1 MNNSMR
7 FMENIEELVQRT
19 KMTYI
24 DAVLYYCEEN
34 KLEPETAGQ
43 MVGGKLKQH
52 IQEEAESLNLVQ
64 KTSKLPIWKES
75 NWWRPLGVDKSE
87 KYVIIRYDD

>member
-1 MNNSMR
+1 MASIKMNNSMR

-43 MVGGKLKQH
+43 MVGGKLKQY
-52 IQEEAESLNLVQ
+52 IQEEAENLNLVQ
-64 KTSKLPIWKES
+64 KTSKLPI
-75 NWWRPLGVDKSE
+75 
-87 KYVIIRYDD
+87 

>member
-1 MNNSMR
+1 MASIKMNNSMR

-43 MVGGKLKQH
+43 MVGGKLKQN
-52 IQEEAESLNLVQ
+52 IQEEAENLNLVQ
-64 KTSKLPIWKES
+64 KTSKLPI
-75 NWWRPLGVDKSE
+75 
-87 KYVIIRYDD
+87 

>member
-1 MNNSMR
+1 MAIKMNNSMI

-24 DAVLYYCEEN
+24 DAIMFYCEEN
-34 KLEPETAGQ
+34 KLEPETAGK

-52 IQEEAESLNLVQ
+52 IQEEAENLNLVQ
-64 KTSKLPIWKES
+64 KTSKLPI
-75 NWWRPLGVDKSE
+75 
-87 KYVIIRYDD
+87 